1 MSLSLRLIC
10 VYFIT
15 DKKDQTEVHGK
26 EIPNVCKTFKTLFCV
41 LTMQIKE
48 KEGLVVNT
56 EYISED
62 YPL

>member
-1 MSLSLRLIC
+1 MFF
-10 VYFIT
+10 FIT

-56 EYISED
+56 EYIPED